1 MSLFTRNVQRF
12 CLFLVVVLPLVGLNW
27 TVAKA
32 DEARQ
37 LVIRGSERTAG
48 VVYKPVSYTHLTLP
62 TKA

>member
-37 LVIRGSERTAG
+37 LVIRGSERTAEIG
-48 VVYKPVSYTHLTLP
+48 RAHV
-62 TKA
+62 